1 MITEED
7 IDKLKAL
14 SKKSECWRLFGKNLH
29 DVLLDCKKN
38 IEAVVI
44 HIKEYRDDLCSCS
57 GACARS
63 FIEIHAR
70 RCFRSKNHRYTRICR
85 IGFNDVDEP
94 LSEDT
99 RAFIINVCNKI
110 TANMHMICIS
120 DNNSGL
126 YIKKKISSAHVSYN
140 GYQTLTYEGCY
151 NIDMTRYIVSDSVLS
166 LFRQQKYTHNDYIKM
181 LYSCINYY
189 PDIHKKNIEKLK
201 EEYDKLDDIDK
212 KIMDSKEDI
221 NTLPDVSDSD
231 YKLCRSA
238 KYTERFGFNVFL
250 HGLSEIYSLQI
261 SKYKK
266 SFEIILCASNHD
278 DVKIRLYDEKSFDAF
293 NKILHA
299 AYKYIRLIYQNN
311 DGTLYV
317 SSKYIDSCK
326 PSFDSCKLSFRKHR
340 SIDEHLVSALLFA
353 LYIADKNSD
362 EAWEYY
368 ELYDNDY
375 MFLLHDYLSNDAKFA
390 ESLNKRLDAASD
402 SDKLLAMI
410 NNN

>member
-7 IDKLKAL
+7 IDKLRSL

-29 DVLLDCKKN
+29 DVLLDCEKN
-38 IEAVVI
+38 IESVVI
-44 HIKEYRDDLCSCS
+44 HIKEYRDDLCGCG
-57 GACARS
+57 GACVQS
-63 FIEIHAR
+63 FIDIHAR
-70 RCFRSKNHRYTRICR
+70 HCFKSKNHRYTRVCR
-85 IGFNDVDEP
+85 IGFNDADVP

-99 RAFIINVCNKI
+99 RAFIISVCNKI

-126 YIKKKISSAHVSYN
+126 YIKKKISSAHISYN
-140 GYQTLTYEGCY
+140 GYQTLTYEGCYYDY

-189 PDIHKKNIEKLK
+189 PAIHKKNIEKLK
-201 EEYDKLDDIDK
+201 AEYDKLDDIDK

-231 YKLCRSA
+231 YNLCRSA
-238 KYTERFGFNVFL
+238 KYNERFGFNVFL
-250 HGLSEIYSLQI
+250 HGLSEIYSVQI

-278 DVKIRLYDEKSFDAF
+278 DVKIRFYDEKSFDAF
-293 NKILHA
+293 NNILHA
-299 AYKYIRLIYQNN
+299 TYKYMHLIYQNN
-311 DGTLYV
+311 DGILYA
-317 SSKYIDSCK
+317 SSKCIDSCK
-326 PSFDSCKLSFRKHR
+326 SSFRKHR
-340 SIDEHLVSALLFA
+340 SIDGYLISKLLFA
-353 LYIADKNSD
+353 LHIADKNSD
-362 EAWEYY
+362 EAWNEYY
-368 ELYDNDY
+368 ELYHDDY
-375 MFLLHDYLSNDAKFA
+375 MFLLHDYLSNDARFS
-390 ESLNKRLDAASD
+390 ENLNKRLEAASD

-410 NNN
+410 NMN

>member
-63 FIEIHAR
+63 FIEIHAQH
-70 RCFRSKNHRYTRICR
+70 CFKSKSHRYTRICR
-85 IGFNDVDEP
+85 IGFDDADAP

-99 RAFIINVCNKI
+99 RAFIISVCNKI

-126 YIKKKISSAHVSYN
+126 YIKKKISSAHLSYN
-140 GYQTLTYEGCY
+140 GYQILTYEGCY

-189 PDIHKKNIEKLK
+189 PAIHKKNIEKLK
-201 EEYDKLDDIDK
+201 AEYDKLDDIDK

-238 KYTERFGFNVFL
+238 KYNERFGFNVFL

-311 DGTLYV
+311 DGILYV

-326 PSFDSCKLSFRKHR
+326 PSFRKHR
-340 SIDEHLVSALLFA
+340 SIDWHLVSALLFA

-368 ELYDNDY
+368 ESYDNDY

-410 NNN
+410 SDR

>member
-7 IDKLKAL
+7 INKLRSL
-14 SKKSECWRLFGKNLH
+14 SKKSECWRLFRKNLH

-44 HIKEYRDDLCSCS
+44 HIKEYRDDLCSYS
-57 GACARS
+57 SARAQS
-63 FIEIHAR
+63 FIEIHSR
-70 RCFRSKNHRYTRICR
+70 HCFKSKNHRYTKICR
-85 IGFNDVDEP
+85 IEFNDADAP

-99 RAFIINVCNKI
+99 RAFILSACNKI

-120 DNNSGL
+120 DNNSGI

-140 GYQTLTYEGCY
+140 GNQILTLMYGDCY
-151 NIDMTRYIVSDSVLS
+151 DIDMTRYIVSDSVLS

-189 PDIHKKNIEKLK
+189 PAIHKKNIEKLK
-201 EEYDKLDDIDK
+201 AEYDKLDDIDK

-221 NTLPDVSDSD
+221 NTLPNVSDSD
-231 YKLCRSA
+231 YNLCRSA
-238 KYTERFGFNVFL
+238 KYNEHFGFNVFL
-250 HGLSEIYSLQI
+250 HGLSEIYSVQI

-266 SFEIILCASNHD
+266 IFKIILRASNHD
-278 DVKIRLYDEKSFDAF
+278 DLKIRFYDEKSFDAF
-293 NKILHA
+293 NNILDA

-311 DGTLYV
+311 DGTLYA
-317 SSKYIDSCK
+317 SSKYIDSCNT
-326 PSFDSCKLSFRKHR
+326 SFRKHR
-340 SIDEHLVSALLFA
+340 SIDGHLVSALLFA
-353 LYIADKNSD
+353 LHIADKNSD

-368 ELYDNDY
+368 ESYDNDY
-375 MFLLHDYLSNDAKFA
+375 MFLLHDYLSNGARFA
-390 ESLNKRLDAASD
+390 ENLNKRLEAASD

-410 NNN
+410 NMY

>member
-7 IDKLKAL
+7 IDKLRSL
-14 SKKSECWRLFGKNLH
+14 SKKSECWRLFRKNLH

-57 GACARS
+57 GACAQS
-63 FIEIHAR
+63 FIEIHSR
-70 RCFRSKNHRYTRICR
+70 HCFKSKNHRYTKICR
-85 IGFNDVDEP
+85 IEFNDADAP

-99 RAFIINVCNKI
+99 RAFILSVCNKI

-120 DNNSGL
+120 DNNSGI

-140 GYQTLTYEGCY
+140 WYQTLTLMCGDCY
-151 NIDMTRYIVSDSVLS
+151 DIDMTRYIVSDSVLS

-189 PDIHKKNIEKLK
+189 PSIHKKNIEKLK
-201 EEYDKLDDIDK
+201 AEYDKLDDIDK

-231 YKLCRSA
+231 YNLCRSA
-238 KYTERFGFNVFL
+238 KYNTCFGFNVFL
-250 HGLSEIYSLQI
+250 HGLSEIYSAQI

-266 SFEIILCASNHD
+266 SFKIILRASNHD
-278 DVKIRLYDEKSFDAF
+278 DLEIRFYDEKSFDAF
-293 NKILHA
+293 NNILHA

-311 DGTLYV
+311 DGTLYA
-317 SSKYIDSCK
+317 SSKYIDSRNT
-326 PSFDSCKLSFRKHR
+326 SFHKHR
-340 SIDEHLVSALLFA
+340 SIDGYLISRLLFA
-353 LYIADKNSD
+353 LHIADKNSD
-362 EAWEYY
+362 DAWNEYY
-368 ELYDNDY
+368 ELYHDDY
-375 MFLLHDYLSNDAKFA
+375 MFLLHDYLINDARFA
-390 ESLNKRLDAASD
+390 ENLNKRLGAASD
-402 SDKLLAMI
+402 SDKLLVMI
-410 NNN
+410 NMY